1 MGRSTGATP
10 AGWRGHHVALLTH
23 TRSTG
28 TRRGPPDLLIAA
40 TALRRRVIPRRP
52 RIQLGL
58 LERHHGRSTTT
69 RASPCWTSPAATA
82 EPVPAAEKPRKFTML
97 VAAADDERARRLT
110 DTVVEL
116 ARICV
121 TKSMRAD
128 VVRALVAIA
137 AEDGELQQRVAEV
150 LRQRDSATA

>member
-1 MGRSTGATP
+1 MARVSLTRDVLGDEDDAP
-10 AGWRGHHVALLTH
+10 A
-23 TRSTG
+23 
-28 TRRGPPDLLIAA
+28 
-40 TALRRRVIPRRP
+40 
-52 RIQLGL
+52 
-58 LERHHGRSTTT
+58 TT
-69 RASPCWTSPAATA
+69 RASARSVPVAVAPVLTP

-110 DTVVEL
+110 DTVVQL
-116 ARICV
+116 ARIRV